1 MKFEKVSEYKLR
13 ITLSTDELPGS
24 ESDLDNFMSDPSFA
38 RESILDFLQ
47 KAEEEVNFHVGNS
60 KVRVDAISDIN
71 GNYTF
76 TVTKLIPKNKK
87 ISKVKPVKVPAKN
100 DANYI
105 VYSFTDLEQFIS
117 LCSFLKAQKIS
128 SIRSFSKES
137 ELYKLKDNYYLIF
150 SEINNN
156 YKYIAQVYS
165 LAPEFGTYVTSNPIT
180 CTMIKE
186 KGTLIIKNNAVQICQ
201 KNFKN

>member
-1 MKFEKVSEYKLR
+1 
-13 ITLSTDELPGS
+13 
-24 ESDLDNFMSDPSFA
+24 MSDPSFA

-105 VYSFTDLEQFIS
+105 VYSFTDLEHFIS
-117 LCSFLKAQKIS
+117 LCSF
-128 SIRSFSKES
+128 
-137 ELYKLKDNYYLIF
+137 
-150 SEINNN
+150 
-156 YKYIAQVYS
+156 
-165 LAPEFGTYVTSNPIT
+165 
-180 CTMIKE
+180 
-186 KGTLIIKNNAVQICQ
+186 
-201 KNFKN
+201 